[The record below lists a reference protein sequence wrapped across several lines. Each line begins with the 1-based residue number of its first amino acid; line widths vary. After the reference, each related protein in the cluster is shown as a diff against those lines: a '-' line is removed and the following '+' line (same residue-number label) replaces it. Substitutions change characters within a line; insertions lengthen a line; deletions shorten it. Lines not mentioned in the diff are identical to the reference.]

1 MKKIIIILLVTHCFL
16 MVVLSFGAYPGN
28 IIVSNAEGYVNTPI
42 TTPLPSPYIGVFD
55 CSGVVSISAGLRR
68 HYTVSEMRTYFT
80 LPRLLGWGEELQPG
94 DLIMRTK
101 HVMIFVSRYIEEG
114 THRVSVIEASD
125 SAGKVIKRPGWYY
138 DKDGVYRYFSAYK
151 DPYYHSDSDIADCFP
166 YYFIDDHTPPNIN
179 VSGVVNGGIYNKKPV
194 ILSYSITDDVDIY
207 PYVKILLTRDGV
219 KVIDKEYNKYETQK
233 AKPIE
238 ETKELTQDGKYE
250 LKITAED
257 WENWG
262 TKGNN
267 VLLHFII
274 DATPPKIGLK
284 QPPDIIWEHHQNG
297 WVEIINRR

>member
-1 MKKIIIILLVTHCFL
+1 
-16 MVVLSFGAYPGN
+16 
-28 IIVSNAEGYVNTPI
+28 
-42 TTPLPSPYIGVFD
+42 
-55 CSGVVSISAGLRR
+55 
-68 HYTVSEMRTYFT
+68 
-80 LPRLLGWGEELQPG
+80 
-94 DLIMRTK
+94 MRTK

-207 PYVKILLTRDGV
+207 PYVKILLTCDGV
-219 KVIDKEYNKYETQK
+219 KVIDKEYNKYENQK

-284 QPPDIIWEHHQNG
+284 QPPKIIWVPQSEWPNG
-297 WVEIINRR
+297 SYKVPISYPVNISCDVKDNFAVNGVRVYLDDRLIYTQSNISTTTYQASLDVSISAGCGWSRHTLKITATDLAGNMSGLI